1 MPEAFQPP
9 RAPSESAF
17 LSHGLTLG
25 TCVYQMVFCK
35 SVLYQNESWPPA
47 EHLSS
52 LGDRPAQRELLLF
65 PPEDVRGLGQ
75 LVQPGGVSEVSA
87 LGGLL
92 KWDVWLLSSLRVPG
106 WSVLGSQD
114 DG

>member
-1 MPEAFQPP
+1 
-9 RAPSESAF
+9 
-17 LSHGLTLG
+17 
-25 TCVYQMVFCK
+25 MVFYK

-52 LGDRPAQRELLLF
+52 LGDRPAQRELLSF

-87 LGGLL
+87 SGGLL
-92 KWDVWLLSSLRVPG
+92 RWDVWLLSSLSVPG
-106 WSVLGSQD
+106 WSVRWSQD